1 MVLWTLSALPSLVRQ
16 KAHFHWPLLLDTR
29 ANFLKNA
36 PPKMQ
41 TEQQN
46 IGMNPQEAVHCWRK
60 NIKESFIKISDH
72 QFSDS
77 EEEWNCAE
85 NQLYDSWT
93 IQPPEVLAQLMAVL
107 VTTCHQKLGAGGGAS
122 PSVRQSAG
130 PVQAPD
136 KSALMSDSTG
146 WLLANAAVVPQAP
159 VVTLH
164 QMEEGRTSRAPWK
177 FFRPQCRCASGLRKD
192 GCCGCCLSSNS
203 GESKGSA

>member
-1 MVLWTLSALPSLVRQ
+1 
-16 KAHFHWPLLLDTR
+16 
-29 ANFLKNA
+29 
-36 PPKMQ
+36 
-41 TEQQN
+41 
-46 IGMNPQEAVHCWRK
+46 
-60 NIKESFIKISDH
+60 
-72 QFSDS
+72 
-77 EEEWNCAE
+77 
-85 NQLYDSWT
+85 
-93 IQPPEVLAQLMAVL
+93 MAVL

-192 GCCGCCLSSNS
+192 GCCGCCLSSDITAVGCGNAGWGQGNGMHQS
-203 GESKGSA
+203 QRLHVALLWLQLDPTEGEMRLLNMLTLE